1 MTRKREEEPTSSG
14 LGWKGWTEELG
25 DELSEAAKR
34 ASDLDVANLA
44 ISFHAPRDASVPNP
58 G

>member
-1 MTRKREEEPTSSG
+1 MTQKQEGEPASSG

-25 DELSEAAKR
+25 DELFEAAKR

-44 ISFHAPRDASVPNP
+44 INFHAPRDASMPNP